1 MAISKIPLALSIQ
14 PIQRLIL
21 LKNEIKRSIANADMI
36 NGIANPAEYA
46 MSSDV
51 PAPQLELVAAI
62 VKIAA
67 NIGPIHGV
75 QPAPKAI
82 PTNKEPIFFVER
94 FWKLIDF
101 CMFSLLSFKIPIR
114 CKPNAIRTIPPI
126 LSIHSVASSNI
137 VPAYE
142 TAEPRITKIIEKPKT
157 NNNPLVKTIV

>member
-1 MAISKIPLALSIQ
+1 MAINKIPLALSIQ

-21 LKNEIKRSIANADMI
+21 LKNEMKRSIANADMI

-46 MSSDV
+46 MRRDV

-94 FWKLIDF
+94 F
-101 CMFSLLSFKIPIR
+101 
-114 CKPNAIRTIPPI
+114 
-126 LSIHSVASSNI
+126 
-137 VPAYE
+137 
-142 TAEPRITKIIEKPKT
+142 
-157 NNNPLVKTIV
+157 